1 MITRFGSLFAGNVD
15 LDDIGFEGTPVNDR
29 WLPDQHL
36 TTAFDKC
43 LSFTQLMDELG
54 YDTFWSAEHHF
65 QREGYEWH
73 PQPADGLR
81 PPRPPDQKHK
91 IRLRV

>member
-29 WLPDQHL
+29 WLSDQHL

-43 LSFTQLMDELG
+43 VSFTQLMDELG
-54 YDTFWSAEHHF
+54 YDTFCPRSTISSGKATSAF
-65 QREGYEWH
+65 
-73 PQPADGLR
+73 PTC
-81 PPRPPDQKHK
+81 
-91 IRLRV
+91 